1 MAASL
6 HQDLLGL
13 HDKGPAVAHRDCSAY
28 WRHNEVLRHEEAPVI
43 GRDVL
48 DAADDVGEDILL
60 PVVVEAVDRRQLVEE
75 MRLEPKVARL
85 PWDGLGLVVED
96 LYLLA
101 EDHHGLLL
109 AGDFDLGSHHD
120 RRRLAHR
127 LRPVAGLVDCI
138 APFLIRL

>member
-60 PVVVEAVDRRQLVEE
+60 PVVVEAVV
-75 MRLEPKVARL
+75 VAQV
-85 PWDGLGLVVED
+85 PPNAVLGLTLLGVPAV
-96 LYLLA
+96 LLA
-101 EDHHGLLL
+101 
-109 AGDFDLGSHHD
+109 
-120 RRRLAHR
+120 
-127 LRPVAGLVDCI
+127 
-138 APFLIRL
+138 